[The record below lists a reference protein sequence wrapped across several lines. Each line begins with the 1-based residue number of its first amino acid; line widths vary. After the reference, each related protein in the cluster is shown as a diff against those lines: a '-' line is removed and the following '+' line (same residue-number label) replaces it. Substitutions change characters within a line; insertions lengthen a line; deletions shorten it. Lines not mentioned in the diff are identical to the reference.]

1 MHRAFRTLVIVT
13 SAYIAAQMLSDIAS
27 LRIITLAGMSM
38 DAGTI
43 IYPFTFTLRDLV
55 HKVAGKRVAR
65 LLIILAAG
73 INLLMASLFWLVAT
87 LPPAQE
93 VGPQTA
99 FGAVLA
105 PVWRIVLA
113 SIVAEVASELT
124 DTEVYSAW
132 VRRVGERFQWG
143 RVLSSNAVSV
153 PLDSLLFT
161 VLAFGGVYTWGV
173 VFSIFWANVVL
184 KAVVTVVSI
193 PWIYLVRPG
202 PVPGVVE
209 VG

>member
-1 MHRAFRTLVIVT
+1 VHRAFKTLVIVT

-27 LRIITLAGMSM
+27 LRIVTIAGLSM

-73 INLLMASLFWLVAT
+73 INLAMALLFWLVSN
-87 LPPAQE
+87 LPPAQD
-93 VGPQTA
+93 VGPQAT

-113 SIVAEVASELT
+113 SIFAEVVSELT

-132 VRRVGERFQWG
+132 VRSDGSGDAWCRPTRSPCRWTPCCSRRWRLVACTRGAWSTRSSG
-143 RVLSSNAVSV
+143 R
-153 PLDSLLFT
+153 
-161 VLAFGGVYTWGV
+161 TWR
-173 VFSIFWANVVL
+173 SRQ
-184 KAVVTVVSI
+184 S
-193 PWIYLVRPG
+193 
-202 PVPGVVE
+202 
-209 VG
+209 

>member
-27 LRIITLAGMSM
+27 LRIVSIAGLSM

-65 LLIILAAG
+65 LLIVLAAA
-73 INLLMASLFWLVAT
+73 INLLMALLFWLVAN

-93 VGPQTA
+93 VGVQA
-99 FGAVLA
+99 SFGAVLA
-105 PVWRIVLA
+105 PVWRIVIA
-113 SIVAEVASELT
+113 SIIAEVVSELT

-132 VRRVGERFQWG
+132 VRRVGERWQWG

-153 PLDSLLFT
+153 PLDSFLFT
-161 VLAFGGVYTWGV
+161 TLAFGGVYTWAT
-173 VFSIFWANVVL
+173 VFSIFWANVLV
-184 KAVVTVVSI
+184 KGIVTVVSI
-193 PWIYLVRPG
+193 PWIYLVRPD
-202 PVPGVVE
+202 PVPDLVD
-209 VG
+209 